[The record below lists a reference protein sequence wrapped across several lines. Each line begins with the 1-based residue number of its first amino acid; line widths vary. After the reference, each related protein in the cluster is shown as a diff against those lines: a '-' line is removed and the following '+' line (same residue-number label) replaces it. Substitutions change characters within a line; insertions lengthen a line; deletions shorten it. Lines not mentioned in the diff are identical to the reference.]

1 MSNTVS
7 NARIAFGLRQTSP
20 KLPAAS
26 NYAAMVDSAYD
37 AILMARN
44 DAEKDSAIAAYNRLV
59 NR

>member
-1 MSNTVS
+1 
-7 NARIAFGLRQTSP
+7 
-20 KLPAAS
+20 
-26 NYAAMVDSAYD
+26 MVDSAYD